1 MPRRA
6 AARARGSRRGIAAA
20 YPGSPTG
27 MSDTDSTDQP
37 GTAAE
42 EAGIVDQQAVALEA
56 IDDDEAN
63 EEANPSPS

>member
-1 MPRRA
+1 
-6 AARARGSRRGIAAA
+6 
-20 YPGSPTG
+20 

-56 IDDDEAN
+56 IDDDDEAN
-63 EEANPSPS
+63 EDANPSPS

>member
-1 MPRRA
+1 
-6 AARARGSRRGIAAA
+6 
-20 YPGSPTG
+20 
-27 MSDTDSTDQP
+27 MSDTDSTEQP

-56 IDDDEAN
+56 MDDDETN